1 MRIKSAIKNSFFG
14 VLGQLVLI
22 VVGFFCQRTMNLL
35 MGAELVGM
43 NGVISNVIAILSV
56 SELGI
61 ATAVV
66 YNLYSAIA
74 GQDEKR
80 IAGLMNLYRKAY
92 IVFALVIFG
101 LGLAVMPLIHHI
113 LNETTFSLGYIRL
126 VFLLWL
132 VRTVFSYLL
141 SYKRSI
147 LIADQREYLV
157 SIVML
162 AVNVLNYSS
171 TIAILELSG
180 NYVLALG
187 TNIVVEVA
195 GNLCIAAYVNRKYPF
210 LVRMRKAP
218 LERDLVGRVVD
229 NIKNI
234 FVTRLFTKLLL
245 STDKIIVSGMITT
258 VVAGLY
264 TNYCLVTQSVLNI
277 MVAFAG
283 ALKPTL
289 GHLFLEKDREKDL
302 RALRQI
308 TFLFFLVSSTASACI
323 FCLITPFVRDLWL
336 NEAYLMEMSF
346 VAAAVG
352 QFFLTA
358 MGLPLEIV
366 MGVTGLFHK
375 ERNIAIVT
383 TMVNLVVSLLLVG
396 KLGVVGIAIGTMAA
410 YLVQMGCRI
419 RVFFR
424 EYIKQSA
431 LSYLW
436 DLVWYAA
443 VTAAETAVIYP
454 LTESV
459 YRGGLF
465 GFLVIAVT
473 AASLSLSVN
482 LLLHCR
488 SWKLRSILG
497 LIKEAIGGKRTHG
510 GKDQCDYSG
519 I

>member
-1 MRIKSAIKNSFFG
+1 MRIKNAIKNSFFG
-14 VLGQLVLI
+14 VLGQAALI

-66 YNLYSAIA
+66 YNLYSAIS

-92 IVFALVIFG
+92 IAFALVILG
-101 LGLAVMPLIHHI
+101 LGLAVMPFIHHI
-113 LNETTFSLGYIRL
+113 LKEVTFSLGYIRL
-126 VFLLWL
+126 VFFLWL

-147 LIADQREYLV
+147 LIADQKEYLV
-157 SIVML
+157 SITML
-162 AVNVLNYSS
+162 IVNVLNYTS
-171 TIAILELSG
+171 TIVILELSQ

-187 TNIVVEVA
+187 INIAVEAA
-195 GNLCIAAYVNRKYPF
+195 GNLWLAAYVNRKYPF
-210 LVRMRKAP
+210 LVQLRKAP
-218 LERDLVGRVVD
+218 LEHELVGKVVD
-229 NIKNI
+229 NIRNI

-245 STDKIIVSGMITT
+245 STDKIIVSGRITT
-258 VVAGLY
+258 AVAGLY

-289 GHLFLEKDREKDL
+289 GHLFLEKDREKDV
-302 RALRQI
+302 RVLRQI
-308 TFLFFLVSSTASACI
+308 TFLFFLVSSAASVCI
-323 FCLITPFVRDLWL
+323 FCLVTPFVRDLWL

-346 VAAAVG
+346 VAASVG
-352 QFFLTA
+352 QFFFTA
-358 MGLPLEIV
+358 MGLPLESV
-366 MGVTGLFHK
+366 MSVTGLFHR

-383 TMVNLVVSLLLVG
+383 TLVNLVISLLLVG
-396 KLGVVGIAIGTMAA
+396 KLGVEGIAIGTIAA
-410 YLVQMGCRI
+410 YLVQIGCRM

-431 LSYLW
+431 LSYLA
-436 DLVWYAA
+436 DLIQYA
-443 VTAAETAVIYP
+443 VLTAAETALIYP
-454 LTESV
+454 LTKRIYS
-459 YRGGLF
+459 GGFLS
-465 GFLVIAVT
+465 FLVIAVT
-473 AASLSLSVN
+473 AAALALAAN
-482 LLLHCR
+482 LLLYCK
-488 SWKLRSILG
+488 SWKLKSV
-497 LIKEAIGGKRTHG
+497 IGMMKRCGENFRKSKGK
-510 GKDQCDYSG
+510 
-519 I
+519 